1 MAWRM
6 LSRRHACAAQVA
18 DVRDKTNKT
27 QFTVNYYP
35 PTEGRSFKP
44 GTCRTVP
51 HTDESLITL
60 LLTSPGKCH
69 SSVAIA
75 EPTPATTCG

>member
-1 MAWRM
+1 M
-6 LSRRHACAAQVA
+6 CAQVA
-18 DVRDKTNKT
+18 DVKDKTNKT

-35 PTEGRSFKP
+35 ATEGRSFKP

-60 LLTSPGKCH
+60 LLTSPGECCRNAFCELLSH
-69 SSVAIA
+69 MCAA
-75 EPTPATTCG
+75 CC